1 MKIKTIF
8 CLMSLFVLALS
19 GCQSGI
25 VYDEVPE
32 SVYSNVDLGT
42 GYAKVRVRDLFHQK
56 VWQVNH
62 NNGKGQ
68 WLEEYLAQTQIGD
81 GYLNGKEYINNT
93 GKDVTIL
100 GETLKP
106 GDKKMVQNK
115 LEMVDDASAPEGK
128 RYIAH
133 IFAPTKVTYETPN
146 KGHLFVKKAFDGE
159 QIQPLAFEE
168 EVEEGMY
175 RKVTMAVR
183 PEALVMEFILSDL
196 YACKVEP
203 VDGAPVLGT
212 PGDYTVPQKYLVTNT
227 TFRPE
232 GAPEYS
238 RLYEIQVHLLEE

>member
-8 CLMSLFVLALS
+8 CVMSLFALVLS
-19 GCQSGI
+19 SCQSGI

-32 SVYSNVDLGT
+32 SVYSNVDLGA

-68 WLEEYLAQTQIGD
+68 WLEEYLATAQIGD
-81 GYLNGKEYINNT
+81 GYMNGQEYTNNT
-93 GKDVTIL
+93 GKDVNIL

-106 GDKKMVQNK
+106 GEKMMVKNK
-115 LEMVDDASAPEGK
+115 LEIVNDASAPEGK
-128 RYIAH
+128 RYIVH
-133 IFAPTKVTYETPN
+133 IFAPTTVTYETPN
-146 KGHLFVKKAFDGE
+146 KGHLFVKKAFEGE
-159 QIQPLAFEE
+159 AVQPLEFIE
-168 EVEEGMY
+168 EVQEGMY
-175 RKVTMAVR
+175 RQIVMAVR
-183 PEALVMEFILSDL
+183 QEALVMEFIMSDL

-203 VDGAPVLGT
+203 VDGAPKLGT
-212 PGDYTVPQKYLVTNT
+212 PGDYTKPQKYLVTNT
-227 TFRPE
+227 AYRPE